1 MSRDH
6 RAVSLLRETS
16 ATPRLEPDVTQAILD
31 ALHDVMTSPW
41 IYLVLFALAMLDGFF
56 PVVPAETSVITA
68 GVFAAATGA
77 PDLLPVIVV
86 AALGAFAGDHI
97 SYAIGR
103 TTNDRLRNGRRSRK
117 AFAWAERALA
127 ERGGLVLVV
136 ARYIPGGRTA
146 CTLTMGAVA
155 YPRRSF
161 ALFDAVAAVSW
172 AVYSGLIGYVGGAA
186 FENDPIKGLL
196 LGLGIALTITA
207 VVEVVRYLR
216 HRRTAPEAETQLVAS
231 RD

>member
-1 MSRDH
+1 
-6 RAVSLLRETS
+6 
-16 ATPRLEPDVTQAILD
+16 VTQSILD
-31 ALHDVMTSPW
+31 AVQQAMASPW
-41 IYLVLFALAMLDGFF
+41 IYLALFALAMLDGFF
-56 PVVPAETSVITA
+56 PIVPAETSIITA
-68 GVFAAATGA
+68 GVFAASTGA
-77 PDLLPVIVV
+77 PNLALVIAVG
-86 AALGAFAGDHI
+86 ALGAFAGDHI

-103 TTNDRLRNGRRSRK
+103 TANGRLRGGRRTGK
-117 AFAWAERALA
+117 AFAWAEQALA

-155 YPRRSF
+155 YRRRSF

-186 FENDPIKGLL
+186 FEHDPIKGLL
-196 LGLGIALTITA
+196 LGLGIAVTITA

-216 HRRTAPEAETQLVAS
+216 HRRAAS
-231 RD
+231 RGEARESEPALAASD

>member
-1 MSRDH
+1 
-6 RAVSLLRETS
+6 
-16 ATPRLEPDVTQAILD
+16 VTQTILD
-31 ALHDVMTSPW
+31 ALHDVMSSPW
-41 IYLVLFALAMLDGFF
+41 VYLALFALAMLDGFF

-77 PDLLPVIVV
+77 PNLALVIVA
-86 AALGAFAGDHI
+86 AALGAFAGDHV

-117 AFAWAERALA
+117 AFGWAERALA

-146 CTLTMGAVA
+146 CTITMGAVA

-161 ALFDAVAAVSW
+161 ALFDAVAAGSW
-172 AVYSGLIGYVGGAA
+172 AIYSGLIGYVGGAA

-207 VVEVVRYLR
+207 VVEIVRHVR
-216 HRRTAPEAETQLVAS
+216 RRRTVREPEPVLVAS
-231 RD
+231 ND

>member
-1 MSRDH
+1 M
-6 RAVSLLRETS
+6 
-16 ATPRLEPDVTQAILD
+16 TQAILD
-31 ALHDVMTSPW
+31 ILHEVMTSPW
-41 IYLVLFALAMLDGFF
+41 IYPALFALAMLDGFF

-68 GVFAAATGA
+68 GVFAASTGA
-77 PDLLPVIVV
+77 PDLGLVIVV
-86 AALGAFAGDHI
+86 AALGAFAGDHV

-103 TTNDRLRNGRRSRK
+103 TTGSRLRAGRRSGR
-117 AFAWAERALA
+117 AFAWAERTLA

-155 YPRRSF
+155 YPRRPF

-172 AVYSGLIGYVGGAA
+172 AAYSGLIGYVGGAA
-186 FENDPIKGLL
+186 FENDPVKGLL
-196 LGLGIALTITA
+196 LGLGIALSITA
-207 VVEVVRYLR
+207 VVEVVRHVR
-216 HRRTAPEAETQLVAS
+216 RRRTAMEPVLAGS

>member
-1 MSRDH
+1 M
-6 RAVSLLRETS
+6 
-16 ATPRLEPDVTQAILD
+16 TQAILE

-41 IYLVLFALAMLDGFF
+41 IYPALFALAMLDGFF

-68 GVFAAATGA
+68 GVFAASTGA
-77 PDLLPVIVV
+77 PDLVPVILVS
-86 AALGAFAGDHI
+86 ALGAFVGDHI

-103 TTNDRLRNGRRSRK
+103 TTNHRLRNGRRSGK
-117 AFAWAERALA
+117 AFAWAQKALA

-146 CTLTMGAVA
+146 CTLTMGAVT

-186 FENDPIKGLL
+186 FENDPVKGLL
-196 LGLGIALTITA
+196 LGLGIAVTITA

-216 HRRTAPEAETQLVAS
+216 HRRTARKPEASLVAS
-231 RD
+231 HD

>member
-1 MSRDH
+1 M
-6 RAVSLLRETS
+6 
-16 ATPRLEPDVTQAILD
+16 TQAVLD
-31 ALHDVMTSPW
+31 AVQQAMTSPW
-41 IYLVLFALAMLDGFF
+41 IYPALFALAMLDGFF

-77 PDLLPVIVV
+77 PDIAPVIAV

-97 SYAIGR
+97 SYALGR
-103 TTNDRLRNGRRSRK
+103 TANDRLRGGRRTGK
-117 AFAWAERALA
+117 AVAWAERALA

-161 ALFDAVAAVSW
+161 ALFDAVAATSW

-186 FENDPIKGLL
+186 FEHDPVKGLL
-196 LGLGIALTITA
+196 LGLGIALSITA
-207 VVEVVRYLR
+207 VVEVTRHVRLR
-216 HRRTAPEAETQLVAS
+216 RQPAEPAPEPALAGPG
-231 RD
+231 D